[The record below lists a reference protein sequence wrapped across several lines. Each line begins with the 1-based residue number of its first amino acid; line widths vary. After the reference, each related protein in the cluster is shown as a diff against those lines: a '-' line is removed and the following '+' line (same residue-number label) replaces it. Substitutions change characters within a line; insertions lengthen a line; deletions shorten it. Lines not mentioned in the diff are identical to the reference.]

1 MIVIVI
7 FYLISYIGY
16 CKFHSSM
23 MGKPSLKSCKSSRL
37 RKKNRKV
44 RLIKTLKSK
53 DEEIGDLQI
62 QMQEFKRSV
71 FDSGKVIFNKV
82 EKALRENNNLVEWLK
97 IYDRQIKENEKE
109 IYDLSVKLYFLEQR
123 QQQHQNHSQQNQ
135 SHQPH
140 QPQPQQPQY
149 KSLAEYFASTATST
163 ATSTTSSTSTATSL
177 TSQHQQYQP
186 QYH

>member
-1 MIVIVI
+1 MIVIAI
-7 FYLISYIGY
+7 FLIVN
-16 CKFHSSM
+16 FM
-23 MGKPSLKSCKSSRL
+23 MGKPSLKSRKSSRL

-44 RLIKTLKSK
+44 RLIKKLKSK

-82 EKALRENNNLVEWLK
+82 EKTSRENNNLVEWLK

-109 IYDLSVKLYFLEQR
+109 IYGLNVKLYFLEQQ

-135 SHQPH
+135 SHQQH

-149 KSLAEYFASTATST
+149 KSLAEYFASTATS
-163 ATSTTSSTSTATSL
+163 STSSTSTATSL
-177 TSQHQQYQP
+177 TSTATSTTSTARFT
-186 QYH
+186 

>member
-1 MIVIVI
+1 
-7 FYLISYIGY
+7 
-16 CKFHSSM
+16 
-23 MGKPSLKSCKSSRL
+23 MGKPSLKSRKSSRL

-82 EKALRENNNLVEWLK
+82 EKASRENNNLVEWLK

-109 IYDLSVKLYFLEQR
+109 IYDLNVKLYFLEQQ

-163 ATSTTSSTSTATSL
+163 ATSLTSTATS
-177 TSQHQQYQP
+177 TARHQP
-186 QYH
+186 QDSHSFFFQRCQLRENF